1 MDEGFLPDLIKA
13 KTEER
18 WRKQSF
24 GEKELL
30 SQNGS
35 EGTAVYLFLE
45 PFPRREEGTWVSW
58 NNWRIQAW
66 PRPRGEAIS
75 ENERLSKHHDFG
87 VEEERAVV
95 VGRDP
100 RWVRVLQR
108 HFGVF
113 VP

>member
-45 PFPRREEGTWVSW
+45 PFPRRE
-58 NNWRIQAW
+58 
-66 PRPRGEAIS
+66 
-75 ENERLSKHHDFG
+75 
-87 VEEERAVV
+87 
-95 VGRDP
+95 
-100 RWVRVLQR
+100 
-108 HFGVF
+108 
-113 VP
+113 